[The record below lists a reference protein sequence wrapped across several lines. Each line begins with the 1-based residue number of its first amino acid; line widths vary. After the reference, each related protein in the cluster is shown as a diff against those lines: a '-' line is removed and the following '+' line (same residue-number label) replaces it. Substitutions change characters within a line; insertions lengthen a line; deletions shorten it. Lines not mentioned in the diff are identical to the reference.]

1 MTMWWAS
8 IRDMQWRRRRFMIG
22 VAGAAVVFAM
32 ALLLSGL
39 SAGFRAEPRR
49 TIEALGGDG
58 WVMEK
63 GATGPITSVSP
74 LPLTAIDEVRAT
86 AGVTRADG
94 IILSRVAVSSTRRMV
109 MLIGHTPGGVGV
121 PPIVEG
127 RAANALGEVVVDRS
141 LHAVIGETMVFS
153 GQALRVVGQTSGR
166 TLLSGNPDVFV
177 VLDQARDIAFKG
189 LPLVSAIVFE
199 GRPTAPLPSG
209 TKVMTQQ
216 EVIADALEPM
226 IKPIQAVDVI
236 RNLLWLVAAIIIG
249 SIVYLTALE
258 RMRDFAVLKAV
269 GASSSALGGG
279 LALQA
284 VLLSMVAALLAAV
297 LATLLEPLFP
307 LPVVIS
313 RLALISL
320 PLIAALVGML
330 ASLAGLR
337 RVTASDPVAA
347 FGSA

>member
-22 VAGAAVVFAM
+22 IAGAAVVFAM

-49 TIEALGGDG
+49 TMEGLGGDG

-63 GATGPITSVSP
+63 GATGPVTSVSP
-74 LPLTAIDEVRAT
+74 LAADVVDAVRAT
-86 AGVTRADG
+86 PGVTRADG
-94 IILSRVAVSSTRRMV
+94 LVMSRVAVSSTRRMV
-109 MLIGHTPGGVGV
+109 MLFGHAPGGVGA
-121 PPIVEG
+121 PPVVEG
-127 RAANALGEVVVDRS
+127 RAATGPGEVVVDRS
-141 LHAVIGETMVFS
+141 LDADIGDTVVFS
-153 GQALRVVGQTSGR
+153 GQALRVVGHTSGR

-177 VLDQARDIAFKG
+177 TIDQARAIAFKG
-189 LPLVSAIVFE
+189 LPLVNAVLIE

-209 TKVMTQQ
+209 TKLLSTSDV
-216 EVIADALEPM
+216 VADALEPM

-236 RNLLWLVAAIIIG
+236 RNLLWLVAVIIIG

-269 GASSSALGGG
+269 GASSSALAGG

-284 VLLSMVAALLAAV
+284 VLLSMVAAVLAAV

-313 RLALISL
+313 RLALVSL
-320 PLIAALVGML
+320 PAVAVFVGLL

-337 RVTASDPVAA
+337 RVTGSDPTAA

>member
-22 VAGAAVVFAM
+22 IAGAAVVFAM

-49 TIEALGGDG
+49 TFEGVGGDG

-63 GATGPITSVSP
+63 GATGPVTSVSP
-74 LPLTAIDEVRAT
+74 LPADVVDAVRST
-86 AGVTRADG
+86 PGITRADG
-94 IILSRVAVSSTRRMV
+94 LVMSRVAVSSTRRMV
-109 MLIGHTPGGVGV
+109 MLFGHAPGGVGV
-121 PPIVEG
+121 PPVVEG
-127 RAANALGEVVVDRS
+127 RAAARAGEAVVDRS
-141 LHAVIGETMVFS
+141 LDADIGDTVVFC
-153 GQALRVVGQTSGR
+153 GQALRVVGHTSGR

-177 VLDQARDIAFKG
+177 TIDQARSIAFNG
-189 LPLVSAIVFE
+189 LPLVNAIVFE
-199 GRPTAPLPSG
+199 GRPTAPLPPG
-209 TKVMTQQ
+209 TRLLSMS
-216 EVIADALEPM
+216 EVIADGLEPM

-269 GASSSALGGG
+269 GASSSSLAGG

-284 VLLSMVAALLAAV
+284 VVLSMVAAVLAAI

-313 RLALISL
+313 RLALLSL
-320 PLIAALVGML
+320 PAVAIFVGVI

-337 RVTASDPVAA
+337 RVTAADPVAA

>member
-1 MTMWWAS
+1 MWWAS
-8 IRDMQWRRRRFMIG
+8 VRDMQWRRRRFTIG
-22 VAGAAVVFAM
+22 VIGAAVVFAM

-49 TIEALGGDG
+49 TMEAVGADA

-74 LPLTAIDEVRAT
+74 LPVELVGAVRAT
-86 AGVTRADG
+86 PGVTRADG
-94 IILSRVAVSSTRRMV
+94 LVLSRIAVSDPKRMV
-109 MLIGHTPGGVGV
+109 MMFGHEPDGVGT
-121 PPIVEG
+121 PPVSEG
-127 RAANALGEVVVDRS
+127 RTATAAGE
-141 LHAVIGETMVFS
+141 AVIDTSLDGAIGDTIVFT
-153 GQALRVVGQTSGR
+153 GVPLKVVGRTSGR

-177 VLDQARDIAFKG
+177 TVEQARAIAFQG
-189 LPLVSAIVFE
+189 LPLVSAIVIE
-199 GRPTAPLPSG
+199 GRPTAPLPEG
-209 TKVMTQQ
+209 TKLISHDDAV
-216 EVIADALEPM
+216 ADALEPM

-269 GASSSALGGG
+269 GTSTRALVSG

-284 VLLSMVAALLAAV
+284 VLLSLVAALAAAA

-313 RLALISL
+313 RLALGAM
-320 PLIAALVGML
+320 PVIAIVVGLL

-337 RVTASDPVAA
+337 RVMASDPAAA